1 MAQAAGF
8 SIIYANSKKLKKRP
22 TLSLFFVPLRR
33 FFEHFFKNQ
42 KKLFKNQQNTKTK
55 IKNYEK
61 EVFILILASVAWS
74 SRSVGAISVLFLFKH
89 QPHLWVK

>member
-1 MAQAAGF
+1 M
-8 SIIYANSKKLKKRP
+8 KRL
-22 TLSLFFVPLRR
+22 TIV
-33 FFEHFFKNQ
+33 FFKNQ

-74 SRSVGAISVLFLFKH
+74 FRSVGAISVLFLFKH